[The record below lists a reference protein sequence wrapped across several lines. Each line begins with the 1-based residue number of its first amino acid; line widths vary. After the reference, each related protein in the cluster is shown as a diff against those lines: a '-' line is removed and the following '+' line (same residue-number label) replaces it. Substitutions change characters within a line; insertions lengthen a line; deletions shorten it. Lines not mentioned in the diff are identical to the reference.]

1 MNEIT
6 KETVK
11 QLYWKYNSN
20 PDDGRDGW
28 DIAAD
33 IINELYPREE
43 WEGRDAGYYYHIHV
57 IFSWL
62 EEYIQSTYEE
72 AAQ

>member
-1 MNEIT
+1 MKEIT

-11 QLYWKYNSN
+11 QLYWKYNDN
-20 PDDGRDGW
+20 PNDGRDGW
-28 DIAAD
+28 DVVAD

-43 WEGRDAGYYYHIHV
+43 YKWKDANYYYHIHV
-57 IFSWL
+57 IWTWL

-72 AAQ
+72 VEE